1 MGIRNKQNIILAIM
15 VIIIVLVFSISNYI
29 KQQKVYVL
37 SDGAEENIIWD
48 HNENNMIEQSEAG
61 KIVVH
66 IEGEVEKPGV
76 YELKKDSRVYDAIDA
91 AGGLLKDADRRR
103 INLAKKI
110 TDEEYI
116 YIANK
121 NEENIEITYRENL
134 LMPTDVIENT
144 NLININRAN
153 IMELKELPGIGDVL
167 AGRIIEYRNEKGGF
181 KSIEEIKNVNGIGD
195 KRFSDIKD
203 KVIINWWQLN
213 NGWTTVLK
221 EDNDDKISKADT
233 DDQKCR
239 LSR

>member
-91 AGGLLKDADRRR
+91 AGGLLKGADRRR

-167 AGRIIEYRNEKGGF
+167 AGRIIEYRDEKGGF
-181 KSIEEIKNVNGIGD
+181 KSIEEIKNVSGIGD

-203 KVIINWWQLN
+203 KVTINWWQLN

-233 DDQKCR
+233 DD
-239 LSR
+239 

>member
-15 VIIIVLVFSISNYI
+15 VIIIVLIFSISNYI

-37 SDGAEENIIWD
+37 SDDTEENIIWD

-167 AGRIIEYRNEKGGF
+167 AGRIIEYRDEKGGF
-181 KSIEEIKNVNGIGD
+181 KSIEEIKNVSGIGD

-203 KVIINWWQLN
+203 KVTIN
-213 NGWTTVLK
+213 
-221 EDNDDKISKADT
+221 
-233 DDQKCR
+233 
-239 LSR
+239 

>member
-1 MGIRNKQNIILAIM
+1 MGVRNKQSIILAIM
-15 VIIIVLVFSISNYI
+15 VIVIVLVFSISNYI

-37 SDGAEENIIWD
+37 SDGTKENIIGD
-48 HNENNMIEQSEAG
+48 YNENNMVEQSDAG
-61 KIVVH
+61 KIVIH

-110 TDEEYI
+110 IDEEYI

-121 NEENIEITYRENL
+121 NEEDMGISYRDNL
-134 LMPTDVIENT
+134 LIPTGTIENT

-181 KSIEEIKNVNGIGD
+181 KSIEEIKSVSGIGD
-195 KRFSDIKD
+195 KRFGDIKD
-203 KVIINWWQLN
+203 KVTIN
-213 NGWTTVLK
+213 
-221 EDNDDKISKADT
+221 
-233 DDQKCR
+233 
-239 LSR
+239 

>member
-1 MGIRNKQNIILAIM
+1 MGVKNKQSIIL
-15 VIIIVLVFSISNYI
+15 VITIIVIVLVFSISNYI

-37 SDGAEENIIWD
+37 SDGTKENIIGD
-48 HNENNMIEQSEAG
+48 YYNENNMVEQSDGG

-110 TDEEYI
+110 IDEEYI

-121 NEENIEITYRENL
+121 NEEDIEIRYRDNL
-134 LMPTDVIENT
+134 LIPTGTIENT

-181 KSIEEIKNVNGIGD
+181 KSIEEIKNVSGIGD
-195 KRFSDIKD
+195 KKFSDIKD
-203 KVIINWWQLN
+203 KVTIN
-213 NGWTTVLK
+213 
-221 EDNDDKISKADT
+221 
-233 DDQKCR
+233 
-239 LSR
+239 

>member
-1 MGIRNKQNIILAIM
+1 MGVKNKQSIIL
-15 VIIIVLVFSISNYI
+15 VITIIVIVLVFSISNYI
-29 KQQKVYVL
+29 KQQKIYVL
-37 SDGAEENIIWD
+37 SDGTKENIIGD
-48 HNENNMIEQSEAG
+48 YYNENNMVEQSDGG

-110 TDEEYI
+110 IDEEYI

-121 NEENIEITYRENL
+121 NEEDIEIRYRDNL
-134 LMPTDVIENT
+134 LIPTGTIENT

-203 KVIINWWQLN
+203 KVTIN
-213 NGWTTVLK
+213 
-221 EDNDDKISKADT
+221 
-233 DDQKCR
+233 
-239 LSR
+239 

>member
-15 VIIIVLVFSISNYI
+15 VIIIVLIFSISNYI

-37 SDGAEENIIWD
+37 SDDTEENIIWD

-181 KSIEEIKNVNGIGD
+181 KSIEEIKNVSGIGD

-203 KVIINWWQLN
+203 KVTIN
-213 NGWTTVLK
+213 
-221 EDNDDKISKADT
+221 
-233 DDQKCR
+233 
-239 LSR
+239 

>member
-121 NEENIEITYRENL
+121 NEEDLGITYRENL
-134 LMPTDVIENT
+134 LTPTDVIENT

-203 KVIINWWQLN
+203 KVIIN
-213 NGWTTVLK
+213 
-221 EDNDDKISKADT
+221 
-233 DDQKCR
+233 
-239 LSR
+239 

>member
-1 MGIRNKQNIILAIM
+1 MGIKNKQSIIL
-15 VIIIVLVFSISNYI
+15 IITIIVIVLVFSISNYI

-37 SDGAEENIIWD
+37 SDGTKENIIGD
-48 HNENNMIEQSEAG
+48 YNENNMVEQSDAG

-66 IEGEVEKPGV
+66 IEGGVEKPGV
-76 YELKKDSRVYDAIDA
+76 YELKKDSRVYDAINA
-91 AGGLLKDADRRR
+91 AGGLLKDADRKR

-121 NEENIEITYRENL
+121 DEEDIEIRYRDNL
-134 LMPTDVIENT
+134 LIPTGTIENT

-153 IMELKELPGIGDVL
+153 IIELKELPGIGDVL

-181 KSIEEIKNVNGIGD
+181 KSIEEIKNVSGIGD

-203 KVIINWWQLN
+203 KV
-213 NGWTTVLK
+213 TV
-221 EDNDDKISKADT
+221 N
-233 DDQKCR
+233 
-239 LSR
+239 

>member
-15 VIIIVLVFSISNYI
+15 VIIIVLIFSISNYI

-37 SDGAEENIIWD
+37 SDDTEENIIWD

-121 NEENIEITYRENL
+121 NEEDLGITYRENL
-134 LMPTDVIENT
+134 LTPTDVIENT

-167 AGRIIEYRNEKGGF
+167 AGRIIEYRDEKGGF
-181 KSIEEIKNVNGIGD
+181 KSIEEIKNVSGIGD

-203 KVIINWWQLN
+203 KVTIN
-213 NGWTTVLK
+213 
-221 EDNDDKISKADT
+221 
-233 DDQKCR
+233 
-239 LSR
+239 

>member
-1 MGIRNKQNIILAIM
+1 VGIKNKQSIIL
-15 VIIIVLVFSISNYI
+15 IITIIVIVLVFSISNYI

-37 SDGAEENIIWD
+37 SDGTKENIIGD
-48 HNENNMIEQSEAG
+48 YNENNMVEQSDAG

-66 IEGEVEKPGV
+66 IEGGVEKPGV
-76 YELKKDSRVYDAIDA
+76 YELKKDSRVYDAINA
-91 AGGLLKDADRRR
+91 AGGLLKDADRKR

-121 NEENIEITYRENL
+121 DEEDIEIRYRDNL
-134 LMPTDVIENT
+134 LIPTGTIENT

-153 IMELKELPGIGDVL
+153 IIELKELPGIGDVL

-181 KSIEEIKNVNGIGD
+181 KSIEEIKNVSGIGD

-203 KVIINWWQLN
+203 KV
-213 NGWTTVLK
+213 TV
-221 EDNDDKISKADT
+221 N
-233 DDQKCR
+233 
-239 LSR
+239 

>member
-1 MGIRNKQNIILAIM
+1 MGAKNKQSIIL
-15 VIIIVLVFSISNYI
+15 VITIIVIVLVFSISNYI

-37 SDGAEENIIWD
+37 SDGTKENIIGD
-48 HNENNMIEQSEAG
+48 YYNENNMVEQSDGG

-110 TDEEYI
+110 IDEEYI

-121 NEENIEITYRENL
+121 NEEDMGISYRDNL
-134 LMPTDVIENT
+134 LIPTGTIENT

-181 KSIEEIKNVNGIGD
+181 KSIEEIKNVSGIGD
-195 KRFSDIKD
+195 KKFSDIKD
-203 KVIINWWQLN
+203 KVTIN
-213 NGWTTVLK
+213 
-221 EDNDDKISKADT
+221 
-233 DDQKCR
+233 
-239 LSR
+239 

>member
-15 VIIIVLVFSISNYI
+15 VIIIVLIFSISNYI

-37 SDGAEENIIWD
+37 SDDTEENIIWD

-121 NEENIEITYRENL
+121 NEEDLGITYRENL
-134 LMPTDVIENT
+134 LTPTDVIENT

-203 KVIINWWQLN
+203 KVTIN
-213 NGWTTVLK
+213 
-221 EDNDDKISKADT
+221 
-233 DDQKCR
+233 
-239 LSR
+239 

>member
-37 SDGAEENIIWD
+37 SDDTEENIIWD

-91 AGGLLKDADRRR
+91 AGGLLKGADRRR

-203 KVIINWWQLN
+203 KVIIN
-213 NGWTTVLK
+213 
-221 EDNDDKISKADT
+221 
-233 DDQKCR
+233 
-239 LSR
+239 

>member
-1 MGIRNKQNIILAIM
+1 MGVKNKQSIIL
-15 VIIIVLVFSISNYI
+15 VITIIVIVLIFSISNYI
-29 KQQKVYVL
+29 KQQKIYVL
-37 SDGAEENIIWD
+37 SDGTKENIIGD
-48 HNENNMIEQSEAG
+48 YYNENNMVEQSDGG

-110 TDEEYI
+110 IDEEYI

-121 NEENIEITYRENL
+121 NEEDIEIRYRDNL
-134 LMPTDVIENT
+134 LIPTGTIENT

-203 KVIINWWQLN
+203 KVIIN
-213 NGWTTVLK
+213 
-221 EDNDDKISKADT
+221 
-233 DDQKCR
+233 
-239 LSR
+239 

>member
-91 AGGLLKDADRRR
+91 AGGLLKGADRRR

-167 AGRIIEYRNEKGGF
+167 AGRIIEYRDEKGGF
-181 KSIEEIKNVNGIGD
+181 KSIEEIKNVSGIGD

-203 KVIINWWQLN
+203 KVTIN
-213 NGWTTVLK
+213 
-221 EDNDDKISKADT
+221 
-233 DDQKCR
+233 
-239 LSR
+239 

>member
-1 MGIRNKQNIILAIM
+1 MGVKNKQSIIL
-15 VIIIVLVFSISNYI
+15 VITIIVIVLVFSISNYI

-167 AGRIIEYRNEKGGF
+167 AGRIIDYRDEKGGF
-181 KSIEEIKNVNGIGD
+181 KSIEEIKNVSGIGD

-203 KVIINWWQLN
+203 KVIIN
-213 NGWTTVLK
+213 
-221 EDNDDKISKADT
+221 
-233 DDQKCR
+233 
-239 LSR
+239 

>member
-91 AGGLLKDADRRR
+91 AGGLLKGADRRR

-121 NEENIEITYRENL
+121 NEEDLGITYRENL

-167 AGRIIEYRNEKGGF
+167 AGRIIEYRDEKGGF
-181 KSIEEIKNVNGIGD
+181 KSIEEIKNVSGIGD

-203 KVIINWWQLN
+203 KVTIN
-213 NGWTTVLK
+213 
-221 EDNDDKISKADT
+221 
-233 DDQKCR
+233 
-239 LSR
+239 

>member
-1 MGIRNKQNIILAIM
+1 MGVRNKQSIILAIM
-15 VIIIVLVFSISNYI
+15 VIVIVLVFSISNYI

-37 SDGAEENIIWD
+37 SDGTKENIIGD
-48 HNENNMIEQSEAG
+48 YNENNMVEQSDAG
-61 KIVVH
+61 KIVIH

-110 TDEEYI
+110 IDEEYI

-121 NEENIEITYRENL
+121 NEEDMGISYRDNL
-134 LMPTDVIENT
+134 LIPTGTIENT

-181 KSIEEIKNVNGIGD
+181 KSIEEIKNVSGIGD

-203 KVIINWWQLN
+203 KVTIN
-213 NGWTTVLK
+213 
-221 EDNDDKISKADT
+221 
-233 DDQKCR
+233 
-239 LSR
+239 